1 MATQPL
7 ADSIV
12 SFLRPTSLLGR
23 SNFVKRK
30 LWKLLDF
37 RYEQRSRPPRLPNEF
52 LVVPDQTPRPTASS
66 LLYSRKMSPNKLQGL
81 LQQAPFIGRL
91 PHETQLQGFIDRF
104 PPQDL
109 SGKSQR
115 LAPNPTRTSF
125 DVAQNKTAS
134 L

>member
-12 SFLRPTSLLGR
+12 LFLRPTSLLGR
-23 SNFVKRK
+23 SNFLERK
-30 LWKLLDF
+30 FWKMLDF
-37 RYEQRSRPPRLPNEF
+37 RHGQRSRPPPIPNEF
-52 LVVPDQTPRPTASS
+52 FVVPNQTPGPTASS
-66 LLYSRKMSPNKLQGL
+66 LLYSGKISPQKLQGL

-91 PHETQLQGFIDRF
+91 PHETQLPGFLDRF
-104 PPQDL
+104 PLQDL

-115 LAPNPTRTSF
+115 LAPNPTRNGF
-125 DVAQNKTAS
+125 DVAQNETAS